1 MLSAVGLLGGLGNF
15 AFQTIIGRHLK
26 QGEYGFVNST
36 LGFVGLLGLPLTIA
50 TMAVTHYIARYNATG
65 DAARL
70 QGLLAGCRRFLLRLT
85 IAGSVFAAVLVK
97 PLGDFFHVPRTSLTL
112 VALVC
117 VLAGLWGSFAT
128 ALCQGLA
135 WFKRL
140 ALIGILGVALRLAFG
155 GLMTLE
161 MPTAEMAVAA
171 SGVALLA
178 NLLLL
183 LWRKELVV
191 HGESVSPWNRDF
203 VQFFIVSGA
212 CVGGSYCFTQGDL
225 LVAQRYFSGTE
236 LGAYTAAGVLAR
248 ALPMVVAP
256 LLTVLFTHRSGQH
269 TGSAF
274 GEQIKLLA
282 LYAAG
287 LAAGAVGLLT
297 LRGFFVGLLFGKAAP
312 DSIAMIG
319 PLALTM
325 VSVGLLQAMGLWAL
339 ASRWLKLALLYGALG
354 LAYWVTLLFLG
365 KSPAELLQVMPI
377 GAGIACAAMFL
388 VWLVAMRA
396 SRASVPPFE
405 QNR

>member
-161 MPTAEMAVAA
+161 MPTAEMAVAFW
-171 SGVALLA
+171 SMVA
-178 NLLLL
+178 
-183 LWRKELVV
+183 R
-191 HGESVSPWNRDF
+191 
-203 VQFFIVSGA
+203 
-212 CVGGSYCFTQGDL
+212 
-225 LVAQRYFSGTE
+225 
-236 LGAYTAAGVLAR
+236 
-248 ALPMVVAP
+248 
-256 LLTVLFTHRSGQH
+256 
-269 TGSAF
+269 
-274 GEQIKLLA
+274 
-282 LYAAG
+282 
-287 LAAGAVGLLT
+287 
-297 LRGFFVGLLFGKAAP
+297 
-312 DSIAMIG
+312 
-319 PLALTM
+319 
-325 VSVGLLQAMGLWAL
+325 
-339 ASRWLKLALLYGALG
+339 
-354 LAYWVTLLFLG
+354 
-365 KSPAELLQVMPI
+365 
-377 GAGIACAAMFL
+377 
-388 VWLVAMRA
+388 
-396 SRASVPPFE
+396 
-405 QNR
+405 